1 MKVLKSKPNSRKF
14 NPTFWLKP
22 VNVLPKMGTSA
33 FDRFCYRW
41 FCESNER
48 QVNPAL
54 VPRLDDI
61 DIILREMSEF
71 NGYCTENIGV
81 NNLGLAYAALT
92 IAGIR
97 PDIKE
102 NGVVAEIS
110 YKLLVVTRQYFQMTR
125 GLDCSPFVEWINP
138 HRIILYIPVST
149 IGLRNFEN
157 IQAEYSLWQ
166 RQQMARKASNERRL
180 SEAITRYRKQR

>member
-22 VNVLPKMGTSA
+22 VNVQPKMGTSA

-41 FCESNER
+41 FYESNER
-48 QVNPAL
+48 QINPAL

-61 DIILREMSEF
+61 DIIMREMAEL
-71 NGYCTENIGV
+71 NGYCTESIGV
-81 NNLGLAYAALT
+81 NNLDLAYAALT
-92 IAGIR
+92 IAGIK

-102 NGVVAEIS
+102 NGVIAKIS
-110 YKLLVVTRQYFQMTR
+110 YKLLVVTRRYFQMTR
-125 GLDCSPFVEWINP
+125 GFDCAPFVEWVNL
-138 HRIILYIPVST
+138 HRIVLYIPVST

-157 IQAEYSLWQ
+157 IQAEYTLWR
-166 RQQMARKASNERRL
+166 RQQMARNASNERRL
-180 SEAITRYRKQR
+180 AEAVTRYRKQH

>member
-1 MKVLKSKPNSRKF
+1 MRILKSKSNSRKF

-22 VNVLPKMGTSA
+22 VNVQPKMGTSA

-41 FCESNER
+41 FYEAAER

-61 DIILREMSEF
+61 DTIMREISEF
-71 NGYCTENIGV
+71 NGYCAESIGV
-81 NNLGLAYAALT
+81 NNSGLAYAALT
-92 IAGIR
+92 IASIR
-97 PDIKE
+97 PDIKAQ
-102 NGVVAEIS
+102 GVVAEIS

-125 GLDCSPFVEWINP
+125 GFDCSPFVEWVNP
-138 HRIILYIPVST
+138 HRIVLYIPVSK
-149 IGLRNFEN
+149 IGLRTFEN
-157 IQAEYSLWQ
+157 IQAEYALWR

-180 SEAITRYRKQR
+180 TDAVARYRKQH

>member
-1 MKVLKSKPNSRKF
+1 MKSKSNSRKF
-14 NPTFWLKP
+14 NPTFWLQP
-22 VNVLPKMGTSA
+22 VNVLPKMGSST
-33 FDRFCYRW
+33 FDRVCYQL
-41 FCESNER
+41 FYESAER
-48 QVNPAL
+48 QINPAL

-61 DIILREMSEF
+61 DIIMREMTEL
-71 NGYCTENIGV
+71 NGFCVEGMGV
-81 NNLGLAYAALT
+81 NNLGLSYTALT
-92 IAGIR
+92 IASIK
-97 PDIKE
+97 PDSKE
-102 NGVVAEIS
+102 NGVIAEIS

-125 GLDCSPFVEWINP
+125 GFDCSPFVEWINP

-157 IQAEYSLWQ
+157 IQAEYTLWR